1 MPGPGSYNIKDNN
14 KGLKYSMGYRRI
26 KKIKS
31 LKSPAVGSYN
41 LRKKADFKVPCTRFG
56 KEKRDNLELNRTA
69 LENPGP
75 GTYSFFSEKTCSS
88 SPKWSFGPS
97 DRNND
102 SNNDK
107 KIKYKEYKVNRHIPG
122 PGTYNINSYIGKEG
136 KKYSFGKDIYN
147 HSDAFDELMQ
157 KKTLNY
163 PNSATYF
170 QNYYQYIPSS
180 PQWSMSKLSRDYISN
195 DKYKITFPGPEKY
208 KPDYEKNSIYKKN
221 PIWTFYKT
229 NRNENKK
236 IKNNK
241 IARFSTPPPGYYTI
255 RNGTIPQG
263 LKYSFL
269 GRPKK
274 KKLEDLPGPGEYD
287 IKYDVKQSEQKFYF
301 VKENRNNYVN
311 EQKENYPGPG
321 SYNVKDHSS
330 TKIISFSP
338 IIVNKKF
345 YKINKKTIVP
355 GPGHY
360 KIPASFDY
368 ISNMTREK
376 GSFNPSFR
384 YI

>member
-1 MPGPGSYNIKDNN
+1 
-14 KGLKYSMGYRRI
+14 MGYRRI

-31 LKSPAVGSYN
+31 LKSPPVGSYN
-41 LRKKADFKVPCTRFG
+41 LRKTNDLKVPCTRFG

-75 GTYSFFSEKTCSS
+75 GTYSFYSEKTCSS
-88 SPKWSFGPS
+88 SPKWSFGS
-97 DRNND
+97 NNRNN
-102 SNNDK
+102 NNKNNKDK
-107 KIKYKEYKVNRHIPG
+107 PNNKHIPG
-122 PGTYNINSYIGKEG
+122 PGAYNIYSYIGKEG

-163 PNSATYF
+163 PNSATYYE
-170 QNYYQYIPSS
+170 NYYKYIPTS
-180 PQWSMSKLSRDYISN
+180 PQWSMSKLGREYISN
-195 DKYKITFPGPEKY
+195 DKYKINFPGPEKY

-221 PIWTFYKT
+221 PIWTFYNP

-236 IKNNK
+236 DKNDKN
-241 IARFSTPPPGYYTI
+241 IRFSTPPPGYYTV

-263 LKYSFL
+263 LKYSIF
-269 GRPKK
+269 GRPKE
-274 KKLEDLPGPGEYD
+274 KKLEDLPGPGEYN
-287 IKYDVKQSEQKFYF
+287 IKYDGKQSEPKFSF
-301 VKENRNNYVN
+301 GKENRNNYVYG
-311 EQKENYPGPG
+311 QKENYPGPG
-321 SYNVKDHSS
+321 SYNIKDNSS

-338 IIVNKKF
+338 IIVSKKF
-345 YKINKKTIVP
+345 YKLKKKTIVP

-360 KIPASFDY
+360 KIPTSFDY

-376 GSFNPSFR
+376 GVFNPTFR